1 MKQIKSTAGLLLITA
16 MITACSGMLTSES
29 SVKRHYLLEPYTAAT
44 AASEN
49 KPLPALVIS
58 VTTIPGLDTDRIL
71 ALAGD
76 AQLKPYANARWVEHL
91 PEVLTSVIRRSL
103 MSTGQFETVKAA
115 TAAGNGEWLIK
126 LETQEFYG
134 IQHTPGDT
142 SSVEVRFAG
151 NLSCNGSENNLMLNA
166 SKAVGQENLS
176 TVVAAHQR
184 GLNDIT
190 EQLMDQIKSNCY

>member
-29 SVKRHYLLEPYTAAT
+29 SVKRHYLLEPYTGAT

-49 KPLPALVIS
+49 KPLPSLVIS

-91 PEVLTSVIRRSL
+91 PEVLNSVMRRSL
-103 MSTGQFETVKAA
+103 MSTGQFESVRAA
-115 TAAGNGEWLIK
+115 TAAGNSEWLIR
-126 LETQEFYG
+126 LEAQKFYG
-134 IQHTPGDT
+134 IQYTPGDT
-142 SSVEVRFAG
+142 SSVDVVFAG
-151 NLSCNGSENNLMLNA
+151 SLLCNDNEHHLVLSA
-166 SKAVGQENLS
+166 SKSVRQENLS
-176 TVVAAHQR
+176 FVVAAHQQ
-184 GLNDIT
+184 GLNDVT
-190 EQLMDQIKSNCY
+190 EQLLDQIKSNCY